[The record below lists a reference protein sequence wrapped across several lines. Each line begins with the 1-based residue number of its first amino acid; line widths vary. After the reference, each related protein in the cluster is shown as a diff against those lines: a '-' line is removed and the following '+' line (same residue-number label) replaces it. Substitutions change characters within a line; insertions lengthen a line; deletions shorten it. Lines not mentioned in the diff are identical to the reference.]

1 MASLPNTKLVTYEEW
16 LQMPE
21 VSEGIEEVVNGEI
34 QVLPAPKWKDA
45 TIIENLRDL
54 MAPQIDRQLVRI
66 AVSQSALVI
75 RKRPLTT
82 RVPDLAVFER
92 SSIVERDGYIHSAP
106 QLIVEVLSPA
116 NRREER
122 EGKLARLRQHRSC
135 RGKGD
140 FAGGSDCRNPG
151 FRRKRAAA
159 SHHGCGRRAEAGTL
173 PIRRNRHCFHLG
185 RLTWR

>member
-16 LQMPE
+16 LELPE

-34 QVLPAPKWKDA
+34 QIMPTPKWKHA
-45 TIIENLRDL
+45 TIIENLRDM
-54 MAPQIDRQLVRI
+54 MAPQIDRQFVRI
-66 AVSQSALVI
+66 AVSQFGLVI

-122 EGKLARLRQHRSC
+122 EGKLADYASIGVAEVWVFSPEARTVEILALEGNALRLLTIIADGMLR
-135 RGKGD
+135 
-140 FAGGSDCRNPG
+140 
-151 FRRKRAAA
+151 
-159 SHHGCGRRAEAGTL
+159 
-173 PIRRNRHCFHLG
+173 PIRFPYVQIDIASI
-185 RLTWR
+185 WPD

>member
-34 QVLPAPKWKDA
+34 QILPAPKWKPA
-45 TIIENLRDL
+45 TIIENLRNL

-66 AVSQSALVI
+66 AVSQFGLVI
-75 RKRPLTT
+75 PKRPLIT

-92 SSIVERDGYIHSAP
+92 SSIVERDGYIQSAP
-106 QLIVEVLSPA
+106 QWIVEVLSPA

-122 EGKLARLRQHRSC
+122 EGKLADYASIGVAEVWVISPEARTVEILVLEGSALR
-135 RGKGD
+135 
-140 FAGGSDCRNPG
+140 
-151 FRRKRAAA
+151 
-159 SHHGCGRRAEAGTL
+159 
-173 PIRRNRHCFHLG
+173 
-185 RLTWR
+185 RLTIVADGVLRPVRFPYVAIDIASIWTV